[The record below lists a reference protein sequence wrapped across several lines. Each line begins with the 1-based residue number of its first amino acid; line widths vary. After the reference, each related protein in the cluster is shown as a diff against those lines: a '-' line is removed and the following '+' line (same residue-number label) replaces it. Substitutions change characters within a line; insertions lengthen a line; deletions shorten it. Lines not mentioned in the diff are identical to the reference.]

1 MITPVYFCKRTHKF
15 ENVEDL
21 DAVSELVKDKDN
33 LVWIDLNKPGEAE
46 LQKIAEEFNFHHL
59 AIEDAGLQHQRPKV
73 DEYANFYFVVFYSLM
88 IEESSKG
95 FKATEIDM
103 FMGENFLVTVH
114 YADIPALSEANK
126 RWQSNADQIN
136 RDIGVLL
143 YSLLDTMVDEY
154 FPVLDSLIDQV
165 EELEDLIFDES
176 KTYRRNYI
184 ATTLE
189 LKRNLINLRRI
200 AAPERDL
207 LNVLTRHDSPIFS
220 EKTNIYFQDVY
231 DHLVRVTDTLD
242 SYRDLLSGALDANL
256 AVISNDLNKVMRT
269 LTAASIIL
277 MTDALIAGI
286 YGMNF
291 VDIPELKWAYGYP
304 YCLALM
310 VVVTLALWAFFKR
323 KNWF

>member
-21 DAVSELVKDKDN
+21 DTVSELVKDKEN
-33 LVWIDLNKPGEAE
+33 LVWIDLNKPEEAE

-73 DEYANFYFVVFYSLM
+73 DEYDNFYFVVFYSLM

-114 YADIPALSEANK
+114 YTDIPALREANK

-154 FPVLDSLIDQV
+154 FPVVDSLIDQV

-176 KTYRRNYI
+176 KAYRRNYI
-184 ATTLE
+184 STTLE

>member
-21 DAVSELVKDKDN
+21 DAVSELVKDKEN
-33 LVWIDLNKPGEAE
+33 LVWIDLNKPTEAE
-46 LQKIAEEFNFHHL
+46 LQKIAEEFSFHHL
-59 AIEDAGLQHQRPKV
+59 AVEDAAKQHQRPKV
-73 DEYANFYFVVFYSLM
+73 DEYENFYFVVFYSLQ
-88 IEESSKG
+88 IDEGHKN

-103 FMGENFLVTVH
+103 FIGENFLVTVH
-114 YADIPALSEANK
+114 YEAIPVLSEVNK

-143 YSLLDTMVDEY
+143 YSLLDTLVDEY

-165 EELEDLIFDES
+165 EALEDLIFEE
-176 KTYRRNYI
+176 KKGRNRNYI
-184 ATTLE
+184 VTTLE
-189 LKRNLINLRRI
+189 LKRNLINLRRV

-207 LNVLTRHDSPIFS
+207 LNVLTRHDSPLFS
-220 EKTNIYFQDVY
+220 AKTNIYFQDVY
-231 DHLVRVTDTLD
+231 DHLVRVTDSLD

-256 AVISNDLNKVMRT
+256 SVISNDLNKVMRT

-277 MTDALIAGI
+277 MTATLIAGI

-291 VDIPELKWAYGYP
+291 EIIPELKWAYGYP
-304 YCLALM
+304 YAIALM
-310 VVVTLALWAFFKR
+310 IGVGLGLWAFFKR

>member
-1 MITPVYFCKRTHKF
+1 
-15 ENVEDL
+15 
-21 DAVSELVKDKDN
+21 
-33 LVWIDLNKPGEAE
+33 
-46 LQKIAEEFNFHHL
+46 
-59 AIEDAGLQHQRPKV
+59 
-73 DEYANFYFVVFYSLM
+73 
-88 IEESSKG
+88 
-95 FKATEIDM
+95 
-103 FMGENFLVTVH
+103 
-114 YADIPALSEANK
+114 
-126 RWQSNADQIN
+126 
-136 RDIGVLL
+136 
-143 YSLLDTMVDEY
+143 
-154 FPVLDSLIDQV
+154 V

-207 LNVLTRHDSPIFS
+207 LNVLTSQESPIFS

-231 DHLVRVTDTLD
+231 DHLVRVTDSLD

-310 VVVTLALWAFFKR
+310 IVASLGLWAYFKR